1 MLVVGRVATL
11 GVGSHVRVDVVI
23 SVAPSRPSRVLSPNI
38 SIRAAVL
45 VGAGGVSGSLC
56 QRGATGGE
64 NCVEFFTG
72 SGPGDRTDRNSPH
85 RRGLFDFPPTPTV
98 FYPGFISLFPDRTD
112 FYSERICSDSK

>member
-1 MLVVGRVATL
+1 M
-11 GVGSHVRVDVVI
+11 RVDVVI

-45 VGAGGVSGSLC
+45 VGVGGVSGSLC

-85 RRGLFDFPPTPTV
+85 RRALFDFPPTPTV
-98 FYPGFISLFPDRTD
+98 FYPGFIPLFPDRTD